1 MKKLFFMLISLMC
14 MTTVFSDSVIGF
26 NEDDIPLKKV
36 TLYSSGVAHYEHE
49 GRVSGSGKIEMLFLP
64 SQISDVLKSIFVKD
78 PAAKN
83 LSINYQ
89 SEDTLKKTMQ
99 SLKIDLSANNSIFKI
114 LNSQKGAEIEVYTP
128 SKIIGKI
135 LSVDKIE
142 ESKADI
148 ILSIAAAD
156 GVKIISLKDVQS
168 FKFTDPQRND
178 DLQKALSLILEAS
191 AKERKLISID
201 IESTGERN
209 IGVSYVMEA
218 PIWKPTYRLDMGN
231 TSAAFQAWAVIDNS
245 TDLDWKDVKLT
256 LTSGRPVGF
265 KQNLYEPYYT
275 HRETIPILA
284 GQAASPETFDSAY
297 DNSAD
302 YKVEERKAPMKMQK
316 QPYYESI
323 ELSMTEAEEDAYFEN
338 QTVAT
343 STAGEMFA
351 FTPVKPVNLPRQKST
366 MIPLSLASLPAQ
378 KYSVFSNI
386 PYGAD
391 VHPKLCISIENNS
404 GLKFP
409 AGAIT
414 VFENGEYSGDAVL
427 EFLPEN
433 EKRIIAF
440 GDDID
445 VRGAKTEDFEE
456 HIHSLKIVKGVLT
469 KKYKSSKNSVY
480 TVKNSASKERSIIVE
495 HFISSG
501 FNLADEKKLL
511 EKTSNKYRFNIKV
524 KAGSQEKLEV
534 VEERFFEEILQIN
547 MMDNNSMIAIY
558 SNSKLPEKIK
568 KAFKDV
574 LNEKVKVDKAQSVL
588 FNLQNEQKNLNAEQD
603 RIRKN
608 IQAVGSETQ
617 QGKMF
622 LDKLLEIE
630 NTLENLKKKISQSE
644 KEHSNLRSAFL
655 DYVEKINIE

>member
-1 MKKLFFMLISLMC
+1 MLISLMC
-14 MTTVFSDSVIGF
+14 MATVFSDSVNEF
-26 NEDDIPLKKV
+26 NEGDLPLKRV

-49 GRVSGSGKIEMLFLP
+49 GKVKGNGKIEMLFLP

-99 SLKIDLSANNSIFKI
+99 SLKIDLSENDSIFKI
-114 LNSQKGAEIEVYTP
+114 LNSQKGAEIEIYTP
-128 SKIIGKI
+128 NKITGKI

-142 ESKADI
+142 DSKSDM

-168 FKFTDPQRND
+168 FKFTEPQRNE
-178 DLQKALSLILEAS
+178 DLQKALGLILEAS

-201 IESTGERN
+201 IEAAGERN
-209 IGVSYVMEA
+209 IGLSYVMEA
-218 PIWKPTYRLDMGN
+218 PIWKPSYRLDMGN
-231 TSAAFQAWAVIDNS
+231 TSAAFQAWAIIDNS

-256 LTSGRPVGF
+256 LTSGRPIGF
-265 KQNLYEPYYT
+265 RQNLYEPYYT
-275 HRETIPILA
+275 DRETIPILA
-284 GQAASPETFDSAY
+284 GQTADIETFDSAY
-297 DNSAD
+297 DDDMA
-302 YKVEERKAPMKMQK
+302 YEETMPIPLMEKRAYAKAAAPSMDEAK
-316 QPYYESI
+316 ES
-323 ELSMTEAEEDAYFEN
+323 SYFEN
-338 QTVAT
+338 QTIAK
-343 STAGEMFA
+343 SNAGEMFA
-351 FTPVKPVNLPRQKST
+351 FSPVKPVNLPRQKST

-378 KYSVFSNI
+378 KYSVFSSI
-386 PYGAD
+386 PYGSD

-409 AGAIT
+409 AGPIT
-414 VFENGEYSGDAVL
+414 VFENGEYSGDAIL

-433 EKRIIAF
+433 EKRLIAF

-445 VRGAKTEDFEE
+445 VRGTKTEDFDE

-469 KKYKSSKNSVY
+469 KRYKSSKNSVY
-480 TVKNSASKERSIIVE
+480 TIKNSASKERSIIVE
-495 HFISSG
+495 HFISAG

-524 KAGSQEKLEV
+524 KANSQEKLSV
-534 VEERFFEEILQIN
+534 IEERFFEEIIQVN
-547 MMDNNSMIAIY
+547 TMDNNSMIAIC
-558 SNSKLPEKIK
+558 SNSKIPEKIK

-574 LNEKVKVDKAQSVL
+574 LDEKVKVDKAQIALNS
-588 FNLQNEQKNLNAEQD
+588 LQNEQKSLNAEQD

-608 IQAVGSETQ
+608 LQAVGSETQ
-617 QGKMF
+617 QGKLF

-630 NTLENLKKKISQSE
+630 NSLENLKKKIGQSE
-644 KEHSNLRSAFL
+644 KEYYNLRSSFL

>member
-14 MTTVFSDSVIGF
+14 MATVFSDSVNEF
-26 NEDDIPLKKV
+26 NEDDIPLKRV

-49 GRVSGSGKIEMLFLP
+49 GRVRGNGKIEMLFLP

-99 SLKIDLSANNSIFKI
+99 SLKIDLSENDSIFKI
-114 LNSQKGAEIEVYTP
+114 FNSQKGAEIEVYTP
-128 SKIIGKI
+128 SKIAGKI

-142 ESKADI
+142 DSKPDM

-168 FKFTDPQRND
+168 FKFTDPQRNE
-178 DLQKALSLILEAS
+178 DLQKALGLILEAS

-201 IESTGERN
+201 IEAAGERN
-209 IGVSYVMEA
+209 IGLSYVMEA
-218 PIWKPTYRLDMGN
+218 PIWKPSYRLDMGN
-231 TSAAFQAWAVIDNS
+231 TSAAFQAWAIIDNS

-265 KQNLYEPYYT
+265 RQNLYEPYYT
-275 HRETIPILA
+275 ERETIPILA
-284 GQAASPETFDSAY
+284 GQTAGIETFDSAY
-297 DNSAD
+297 DEDMA
-302 YKVEERKAPMKMQK
+302 YEETMAIPLMEKRAYTKMAAPSMAEAK
-316 QPYYESI
+316 ES
-323 ELSMTEAEEDAYFEN
+323 SYFEN
-338 QTVAT
+338 QTIAK
-343 STAGEMFA
+343 SSAGEMFA
-351 FTPVKPVNLPRQKST
+351 FSPVKPVNLPRQKST

-378 KYSVFSNI
+378 KYSVFSSI
-386 PYGAD
+386 PYGSD

-409 AGAIT
+409 AGPIT
-414 VFENGEYSGDAVL
+414 VFENGEYSGDAIL

-433 EKRIIAF
+433 EKRLIAF

-445 VRGAKTEDFEE
+445 VRGTKTEDFDE

-469 KKYKSSKNSVY
+469 KRYKSSKNSVY
-480 TVKNSASKERSIIVE
+480 TVKNSASKERSVIVE

-524 KAGSQEKLEV
+524 KANSQEKLSV
-534 VEERFFEEILQIN
+534 IEERFFEEIIQVN
-547 MMDNNSMIAIY
+547 MMDNNSMIAIS
-558 SNSKLPEKIK
+558 SNAKMPEKIK

-574 LNEKVKVDKAQSVL
+574 LNEKVKVDKAQIALNS
-588 FNLQNEQKNLNAEQD
+588 LQNEQKNLNAEQD

-608 IQAVGSETQ
+608 LQAVGSETQ
-617 QGKMF
+617 QGRMF

-630 NTLENLKKKISQSE
+630 NSLENLKKKIGQSE
-644 KEHSNLRSAFL
+644 KEYSNMRSSFL

>member
-14 MTTVFSDSVIGF
+14 MATVFSDSVNEF
-26 NEDDIPLKKV
+26 NEGDLPLKRV

-49 GRVSGSGKIEMLFLP
+49 GRVKGNGKIEMLFLP

-99 SLKIDLSANNSIFKI
+99 SLKIDLSENDSIFKI
-114 LNSQKGAEIEVYTP
+114 LNSQKGAEIEIYTP
-128 SKIIGKI
+128 SKITGKI

-142 ESKADI
+142 DSKPDM

-168 FKFTDPQRND
+168 FKFTEPQRNE

-201 IESTGERN
+201 IEAAGERN
-209 IGVSYVMEA
+209 IGLSYVMEA
-218 PIWKPTYRLDMGN
+218 PIWKPSYRLDMGN
-231 TSAAFQAWAVIDNS
+231 TSAAFQAWAIIDNS

-265 KQNLYEPYYT
+265 RQNLYEPYYT
-275 HRETIPILA
+275 ERETIPILA
-284 GQAASPETFDSAY
+284 GQTADIETFDSAY
-297 DNSAD
+297 DEDMA
-302 YKVEERKAPMKMQK
+302 YEETMPIPLMEKRAYTKAAAPSMAEAK
-316 QPYYESI
+316 ES
-323 ELSMTEAEEDAYFEN
+323 SYFEN
-338 QTVAT
+338 QTIAK
-343 STAGEMFA
+343 SGAGEMFA
-351 FTPVKPVNLPRQKST
+351 FSPVKPVNLPRQKST

-386 PYGAD
+386 PYGSD

-409 AGAIT
+409 AGPIT
-414 VFENGEYSGDAVL
+414 VFENGEYSGDAIL

-433 EKRIIAF
+433 EKRLIAF

-445 VRGAKTEDFEE
+445 VRGTKTEDFDE

-469 KKYKSSKNSVY
+469 KRYKSSKNSVY
-480 TVKNSASKERSIIVE
+480 TIKNSASKERSIIVE
-495 HFISSG
+495 HFISSV

-524 KAGSQEKLEV
+524 KANSQEKLSV
-534 VEERFFEEILQIN
+534 TEERFFEEIIQVN
-547 MMDNNSMIAIY
+547 TMDNNSMIAIS
-558 SNSKLPEKIK
+558 SNAKIPEKIK

-574 LNEKVKVDKAQSVL
+574 LNEKVKVDKAQIALNS
-588 FNLQNEQKNLNAEQD
+588 LQNEQKSLNAEQD

-608 IQAVGSETQ
+608 LQAVGSETQ
-617 QGKMF
+617 QGKLF

-630 NTLENLKKKISQSE
+630 NSLENLKKKIGQSE
-644 KEHSNLRSAFL
+644 KEYSNLRSSFL

>member
-14 MTTVFSDSVIGF
+14 MATVFSDSVNEF
-26 NEDDIPLKKV
+26 DEDDLPLKRV

-49 GRVSGSGKIEMLFLP
+49 GKVKGNGKIEMLFLP

-99 SLKIDLSANNSIFKI
+99 SLKIDLSENDSIFKI
-114 LNSQKGAEIEVYTP
+114 LNSQKGAEIEIYTP
-128 SKIIGKI
+128 SKITGKI

-142 ESKADI
+142 DSKPDM

-178 DLQKALSLILEAS
+178 DLQKALGLILEAS

-201 IESTGERN
+201 IEAAGERN
-209 IGVSYVMEA
+209 IGLSYVMEA
-218 PIWKPTYRLDMGN
+218 PIWKPSYRLDMGN
-231 TSAAFQAWAVIDNS
+231 TSAAFQAWAIIDNS

-256 LTSGRPVGF
+256 LTSGRPIGF
-265 KQNLYEPYYT
+265 RQNLYEPYYT
-275 HRETIPILA
+275 ERETIPILA
-284 GQAASPETFDSAY
+284 GQTADIETFDSAY
-297 DNSAD
+297 DEDMA
-302 YKVEERKAPMKMQK
+302 YEETMAIPLMEKRAYTKMTAPSMDEAK
-316 QPYYESI
+316 ES
-323 ELSMTEAEEDAYFEN
+323 SYFEN
-338 QTVAT
+338 QTIAK
-343 STAGEMFA
+343 SNAGEMFA
-351 FTPVKPVNLPRQKST
+351 FSPVKPVNLPRQKST

-378 KYSVFSNI
+378 KYSVFSSI
-386 PYGAD
+386 PYGSD

-409 AGAIT
+409 AGPIT
-414 VFENGEYSGDAVL
+414 VFENGEYSGDAIL

-433 EKRIIAF
+433 EKRLIAF

-445 VRGAKTEDFEE
+445 VRGTKTEDFDE

-469 KKYKSSKNSVY
+469 KRYKSSKNSVY
-480 TVKNSASKERSIIVE
+480 TIKNSASKERSVIVE

-524 KAGSQEKLEV
+524 KATSQEKLSV
-534 VEERFFEEILQIN
+534 IEERFFEEIIQVN
-547 MMDNNSMIAIY
+547 TMDNNSMIAIC
-558 SNSKLPEKIK
+558 SNSKIPEKIK

-574 LNEKVKVDKAQSVL
+574 LDEKVKVDKAQIALNS
-588 FNLQNEQKNLNAEQD
+588 LQNEQKSLNAEQD

-608 IQAVGSETQ
+608 LQAVGSETQ
-617 QGKMF
+617 QGKLF

-630 NTLENLKKKISQSE
+630 NSLENLKKKIGQSE
-644 KEHSNLRSAFL
+644 KEYSNLRSSFL

>member
-14 MTTVFSDSVIGF
+14 MATVFSDSVNEF
-26 NEDDIPLKKV
+26 NEGDLPLKRV

-49 GRVSGSGKIEMLFLP
+49 GKVKGNGKIEMLFLP

-99 SLKIDLSANNSIFKI
+99 SLKIDLSENDSIFKI
-114 LNSQKGAEIEVYTP
+114 LNSQKGSEIEIYTP
-128 SKIIGKI
+128 SKITGKI

-142 ESKADI
+142 DSKPDM

-168 FKFTDPQRND
+168 FKFTEPQRNE
-178 DLQKALSLILEAS
+178 DLQKALGLILEAS

-201 IESTGERN
+201 IEAAGERN
-209 IGVSYVMEA
+209 IGLSYVMEA
-218 PIWKPTYRLDMGN
+218 PIWKPSYRLDMGN
-231 TSAAFQAWAVIDNS
+231 TSAAFQAWAIIDNS

-265 KQNLYEPYYT
+265 RQNLYEPYYT
-275 HRETIPILA
+275 DRETIPILA
-284 GQAASPETFDSAY
+284 GQTADIETFDSAY
-297 DNSAD
+297 DDDMA
-302 YKVEERKAPMKMQK
+302 YEETMPIPLMEKRAYAKAAAPSMDEAK
-316 QPYYESI
+316 ES
-323 ELSMTEAEEDAYFEN
+323 SYFEN
-338 QTVAT
+338 QTIAK
-343 STAGEMFA
+343 SSAGEMFA
-351 FTPVKPVNLPRQKST
+351 FSPVKPVNLPRQKST

-378 KYSVFSNI
+378 KYSVFSSI
-386 PYGAD
+386 PYGSD

-409 AGAIT
+409 AGPIT
-414 VFENGEYSGDAVL
+414 VFENGEYSGDAIL

-433 EKRIIAF
+433 EKRLIAF

-445 VRGAKTEDFEE
+445 VRGTKTEDFDE

-469 KKYKSSKNSVY
+469 KRYKSSKNSVY
-480 TVKNSASKERSIIVE
+480 TIKNSASKERSIIVE
-495 HFISSG
+495 HFISAG

-524 KAGSQEKLEV
+524 KANSQEKLSV
-534 VEERFFEEILQIN
+534 IEERFFEEIIQVN
-547 MMDNNSMIAIY
+547 TMDNNSMMAIC
-558 SNSKLPEKIK
+558 SNSKIPEKIK

-574 LNEKVKVDKAQSVL
+574 LDEKVKVDKAQIALNS
-588 FNLQNEQKNLNAEQD
+588 LQNEQKSLNAEQD

-608 IQAVGSETQ
+608 LQAVGSETQ
-617 QGKMF
+617 QGKLF

-630 NTLENLKKKISQSE
+630 NSLENLKKKIGQSE
-644 KEHSNLRSAFL
+644 KEYSNLRSSFL

>member
-14 MTTVFSDSVIGF
+14 MATVFSDSVNEF
-26 NEDDIPLKKV
+26 NEDDIPLKRV

-49 GRVSGSGKIEMLFLP
+49 GRVRGNGKIEMLFLP

-99 SLKIDLSANNSIFKI
+99 SLKIDLSENDSIFKI
-114 LNSQKGAEIEVYTP
+114 LNSQKGAEIEIYTP
-128 SKIIGKI
+128 NKITGKI

-142 ESKADI
+142 DSKSDM

-168 FKFTDPQRND
+168 FKFTEPQRNE
-178 DLQKALSLILEAS
+178 DLQKALGLILEAS

-201 IESTGERN
+201 IEAAGERN
-209 IGVSYVMEA
+209 IGLSYVMEA
-218 PIWKPTYRLDMGN
+218 PIWKPSYRLDMGN
-231 TSAAFQAWAVIDNS
+231 TSAAFQAWAIIDNS

-265 KQNLYEPYYT
+265 RQNLYEPYYT
-275 HRETIPILA
+275 ERETIPILA
-284 GQAASPETFDSAY
+284 GQTAGIETFDSAY
-297 DNSAD
+297 DEDMA
-302 YKVEERKAPMKMQK
+302 YEETMPIPLMEKRAYAKAAAPSMDEAK
-316 QPYYESI
+316 ES
-323 ELSMTEAEEDAYFEN
+323 SYFEN
-338 QTVAT
+338 QAIAK
-343 STAGEMFA
+343 SSAGEMFA
-351 FTPVKPVNLPRQKST
+351 FSPVKPVNLPRQKST

-378 KYSVFSNI
+378 KYSVFSSI
-386 PYGAD
+386 PYGSD

-409 AGAIT
+409 AGPIT
-414 VFENGEYSGDAVL
+414 VFENGEYSGDAIL

-433 EKRIIAF
+433 EKRLIAF

-445 VRGAKTEDFEE
+445 VRGTKTEGFDEN
-456 HIHSLKIVKGVLT
+456 IHSLKIVKGVLT
-469 KKYKSSKNSVY
+469 KRYKSSKNSVY
-480 TVKNSASKERSIIVE
+480 TIKNSASKERSIIVE

-501 FNLADEKKLL
+501 FNLTDEKKLL

-524 KAGSQEKLEV
+524 KANSQEKLEV
-534 VEERFFEEILQIN
+534 VEERFFEEIIQVN
-547 MMDNNSMIAIY
+547 TMDNNSMIAIS
-558 SNSKLPEKIK
+558 SNAKMPEKIK

-574 LNEKVKVDKAQSVL
+574 LDEKVKVDKAQIALNS
-588 FNLQNEQKNLNAEQD
+588 LQNEQKSLNAEQD

-608 IQAVGSETQ
+608 LQAVGSETQ
-617 QGKMF
+617 QGKLF

-630 NTLENLKKKISQSE
+630 NSLENLKKKIGQSE
-644 KEHSNLRSAFL
+644 KEYYNLRSSFL

>member
-201 IESTGERN
+201 IESAGERN

-231 TSAAFQAWAVIDNS
+231 TSAAFQAWAIIDNS

-297 DNSAD
+297 DEKSI
-302 YKVEERKAPMKMQK
+302 VLEERMAPMEMKK
-316 QPYYESI
+316 LAYSEDLD
-323 ELSMTEAEEDAYFEN
+323 LSMADAEEAAYFEN
-338 QTVAT
+338 QTVVKKG
-343 STAGEMFA
+343 AGEMFA
-351 FTPVKPVNLPRQKST
+351 FSPVKPVNLPRQKST
-366 MIPLSLASLPAQ
+366 MIPLSLVSLPAQ

-409 AGAIT
+409 AGPIT
-414 VFENGEYSGDAVL
+414 VFENGEYAGDAVL
-427 EFLPEN
+427 AFLPEK

-568 KAFKDV
+568 RAFKDV
-574 LNEKVKVDKAQSVL
+574 LHEKVKVDKAQIAL

-630 NTLENLKKKISQSE
+630 NSLESLKKKISQSE
-644 KEHSNLRSAFL
+644 QEHSSLRSAFL

>member
-14 MTTVFSDSVIGF
+14 MATVFSDSVNEF
-26 NEDDIPLKKV
+26 DEDDLPLKRV

-49 GRVSGSGKIEMLFLP
+49 GRVKGNGKIEMLFLP

-99 SLKIDLSANNSIFKI
+99 SLKIDLSENDSIFKI
-114 LNSQKGAEIEVYTP
+114 LNSQKGSEIEIYTP
-128 SKIIGKI
+128 SKITGKI

-142 ESKADI
+142 DSKPDM

-168 FKFTDPQRND
+168 FKFTEPQRNE
-178 DLQKALSLILEAS
+178 DLQKALGLILEAS

-201 IESTGERN
+201 IEAAGERN
-209 IGVSYVMEA
+209 IGLSYVMEA
-218 PIWKPTYRLDMGN
+218 PIWKPSYRLDMGN
-231 TSAAFQAWAVIDNS
+231 TSAAFQAWAIIDNS

-265 KQNLYEPYYT
+265 RQNLYEPYYT
-275 HRETIPILA
+275 ERETIPILA
-284 GQAASPETFDSAY
+284 GQTTDIETFDSAY
-297 DNSAD
+297 DDDMAD
-302 YKVEERKAPMKMQK
+302 EETMPIPLMEKRAYTKMTAPSMDEAK
-316 QPYYESI
+316 ES
-323 ELSMTEAEEDAYFEN
+323 SYFEN
-338 QTVAT
+338 QAIAK
-343 STAGEMFA
+343 SSAGEMFA
-351 FTPVKPVNLPRQKST
+351 FSPVKPVNLPRQKST

-378 KYSVFSNI
+378 KYSVFSSI
-386 PYGAD
+386 PYGSD

-409 AGAIT
+409 AGPIT
-414 VFENGEYSGDAVL
+414 VFENGEYSGDAIL

-433 EKRIIAF
+433 EKRLIAF

-445 VRGAKTEDFEE
+445 VRGTKIEDFDEN
-456 HIHSLKIVKGVLT
+456 IHSLKIVKGVLT
-469 KKYKSSKNSVY
+469 KRYKSSKNSVY
-480 TVKNSASKERSIIVE
+480 TIKNSASKERSIIVE
-495 HFISSG
+495 HFISAG

-524 KAGSQEKLEV
+524 KANSQEKLEV
-534 VEERFFEEILQIN
+534 VEERFFEEILQVN
-547 MMDNNSMIAIY
+547 TMDNNSMIAIS
-558 SNSKLPEKIK
+558 SNAKIPEKIK

-574 LNEKVKVDKAQSVL
+574 LNEKVKVDKAQIAL
-588 FNLQNEQKNLNAEQD
+588 TNLRSEQKNLNAEQD

-608 IQAVGSETQ
+608 LQAVGSETQ
-617 QGKMF
+617 QGKLF

-630 NTLENLKKKISQSE
+630 NSLDNLKKKIGQSE
-644 KEHSNLRSAFL
+644 KEYSNLRSSFL

>member
-1 MKKLFFMLISLMC
+1 MKKLFSMLISLMC
-14 MTTVFSDSVIGF
+14 MTTVFSDSVNEF
-26 NEDDIPLKKV
+26 SEDDLPLKRV

-49 GRVSGSGKIEMLFLP
+49 GRVKGNGKIEMLFLP

-99 SLKIDLSANNSIFKI
+99 SLKIDLSENNSIFKI

-128 SKIIGKI
+128 SKITGKI

-142 ESKADI
+142 DSKPDM
-148 ILSIAAAD
+148 ILSIAAVD

-168 FKFTDPQRND
+168 FKFTDPQRNE

-209 IGVSYVMEA
+209 IGLSYVMEA
-218 PIWKPTYRLDMGN
+218 PIWKPSYRLDMGN
-231 TSAAFQAWAVIDNS
+231 TSAAFQAWAIIDNS

-256 LTSGRPVGF
+256 LTSGRPIGF
-265 KQNLYEPYYT
+265 RQNLYEPYYT
-275 HRETIPILA
+275 ERETIPILA
-284 GQAASPETFDSAY
+284 GQTADIETFDSAY
-297 DNSAD
+297 DDDMA
-302 YKVEERKAPMKMQK
+302 YEETMPIPLMEKRAYAKAAAPSMDEAK
-316 QPYYESI
+316 ES
-323 ELSMTEAEEDAYFEN
+323 SYFEN
-338 QTVAT
+338 QAIAK
-343 STAGEMFA
+343 SSAGEMFA
-351 FTPVKPVNLPRQKST
+351 FSPVKPVNLPRQKST

-378 KYSVFSNI
+378 KYSVFSSI
-386 PYGAD
+386 PYGSD

-409 AGAIT
+409 AGPIT
-414 VFENGEYSGDAVL
+414 VFENGEYSGDAIL
-427 EFLPEN
+427 EFLPEK
-433 EKRIIAF
+433 EKRLIAF
-440 GDDID
+440 GDDMD
-445 VRGAKTEDFEE
+445 VRGTKTEDFDEN
-456 HIHSLKIVKGVLT
+456 IHSLKIVKGVLT
-469 KKYKSSKNSVY
+469 KRYKSSKNSVY

-501 FNLADEKKLL
+501 FSLTDEKKLL

-524 KAGSQEKLEV
+524 KANSQEKLDV
-534 VEERFFEEILQIN
+534 VEERFFEEIIQVN
-547 MMDNNSMIAIY
+547 TMDNNSMIAIS

-568 KAFKDV
+568 KAFKDI
-574 LNEKVKVDKAQSVL
+574 LNEKVKVDKAQIALNS
-588 FNLQNEQKNLNAEQD
+588 LQNEQKNLNAEQD

-608 IQAVGSETQ
+608 LQAVGSETQ
-617 QGKMF
+617 QGRMF

-630 NTLENLKKKISQSE
+630 NSLENLKKKIGQSE
-644 KEHSNLRSAFL
+644 KEYSNLRSAFL

>member
-14 MTTVFSDSVIGF
+14 MATVFSDSVNEF
-26 NEDDIPLKKV
+26 NEGDLPLKRV

-49 GRVSGSGKIEMLFLP
+49 GRVKGNGKIEMLFLP

-99 SLKIDLSANNSIFKI
+99 SLKIDLSENDSIFKI
-114 LNSQKGAEIEVYTP
+114 FNSQKGAEIEVYTP
-128 SKIIGKI
+128 SKITGKI

-142 ESKADI
+142 DSKPDM

-168 FKFTDPQRND
+168 FKFTDPQRNE
-178 DLQKALSLILEAS
+178 DLQKALGLILEAS

-201 IESTGERN
+201 IESAGERN
-209 IGVSYVMEA
+209 VGLSYVMEA
-218 PIWKPTYRLDMGN
+218 PIWKPSYRLDMGN
-231 TSAAFQAWAVIDNS
+231 TSAAFQAWAIIDNS

-265 KQNLYEPYYT
+265 RQDLYEPYYT
-275 HRETIPILA
+275 ERETIPILA
-284 GQAASPETFDSAY
+284 GQTADIETFDSAY
-297 DNSAD
+297 DEDMA
-302 YKVEERKAPMKMQK
+302 YEETMPIPLMEKRAYAKAAAPSMDEAK
-316 QPYYESI
+316 ES
-323 ELSMTEAEEDAYFEN
+323 SYFEN
-338 QTVAT
+338 QAIAK
-343 STAGEMFA
+343 SSAGEMFA
-351 FTPVKPVNLPRQKST
+351 FSPVKPVNLPRQKST

-378 KYSVFSNI
+378 KYSVFSSI
-386 PYGAD
+386 PYGSD

-409 AGAIT
+409 AGPIT
-414 VFENGEYSGDAVL
+414 VFENGEYSGDAIL

-433 EKRIIAF
+433 EKRLIAF

-445 VRGAKTEDFEE
+445 VRGTKTEDFDE

-469 KKYKSSKNSVY
+469 KRYKSSKNSVY
-480 TVKNSASKERSIIVE
+480 TIKNSASKERSIIVE

-501 FNLADEKKLL
+501 FNLTDEKKLL

-524 KAGSQEKLEV
+524 KANSQEKLSV
-534 VEERFFEEILQIN
+534 IEERFFEEIIQVN
-547 MMDNNSMIAIY
+547 MMDNNSMIAIS
-558 SNSKLPEKIK
+558 SNAKMPEKIK

-574 LNEKVKVDKAQSVL
+574 LDEKVKVDKAQIALNS
-588 FNLQNEQKNLNAEQD
+588 LQNEQKSLNAEQD

-608 IQAVGSETQ
+608 LQAVGSETQ
-617 QGKMF
+617 QGKLF

-630 NTLENLKKKISQSE
+630 NSLENLKKKIGQSE
-644 KEHSNLRSAFL
+644 KEYSNMRSSFL

>member
-14 MTTVFSDSVIGF
+14 MATVFSDSVNEF
-26 NEDDIPLKKV
+26 DEDDIPLKRV

-49 GRVSGSGKIEMLFLP
+49 GRVKGNGKIEMLFLP

-99 SLKIDLSANNSIFKI
+99 SLKIDLSENDSIFKI
-114 LNSQKGAEIEVYTP
+114 LNSQKGAEIEIYTP
-128 SKIIGKI
+128 SKITGKI

-142 ESKADI
+142 DSKPDM

-168 FKFTDPQRND
+168 FKFTDPQRNE

-201 IESTGERN
+201 IEAAGERN
-209 IGVSYVMEA
+209 IGLSYVMEA
-218 PIWKPTYRLDMGN
+218 PIWKPSYRLDMGN
-231 TSAAFQAWAVIDNS
+231 TSAAFQAWAIIDNS

-265 KQNLYEPYYT
+265 RQNLYEPYYT
-275 HRETIPILA
+275 ERETIPILA
-284 GQAASPETFDSAY
+284 GQTADIETFDSAY
-297 DNSAD
+297 DEDMA
-302 YKVEERKAPMKMQK
+302 YEETMPIPLMEKRAYAKAAAPSMDEAK
-316 QPYYESI
+316 ES
-323 ELSMTEAEEDAYFEN
+323 SYFEN
-338 QTVAT
+338 QAIAK
-343 STAGEMFA
+343 SSAGEMFA
-351 FTPVKPVNLPRQKST
+351 FSPVKPVNLPRQKST

-378 KYSVFSNI
+378 KYSVFSSI
-386 PYGAD
+386 PYGSD

-409 AGAIT
+409 AGPIT
-414 VFENGEYSGDAVL
+414 VFENGEYSGDAIL

-433 EKRIIAF
+433 EKRLIAF

-445 VRGAKTEDFEE
+445 VRGTKTEDFDE

-469 KKYKSSKNSVY
+469 KRYKSSKNSVY
-480 TVKNSASKERSIIVE
+480 TIKNSASKERSIIVE
-495 HFISSG
+495 HFISAG

-511 EKTSNKYRFNIKV
+511 EKTLNKYRFNIKV
-524 KAGSQEKLEV
+524 KANSQEKLSV
-534 VEERFFEEILQIN
+534 IEERFFEEIVQVN

-568 KAFKDV
+568 KAFKDI
-574 LNEKVKVDKAQSVL
+574 LNEKVKVDKAQIALNS
-588 FNLQNEQKNLNAEQD
+588 LQNEQKNLNAEQD

-608 IQAVGSETQ
+608 LQAVGSETQ
-617 QGKMF
+617 QGRMF

-630 NTLENLKKKISQSE
+630 NSLENLKKKIGQSE
-644 KEHSNLRSAFL
+644 KEYYNLRSSFL

>member
-14 MTTVFSDSVIGF
+14 MTTVFSDSVNEF
-26 NEDDIPLKKV
+26 NEDDLPLKRV

-49 GRVSGSGKIEMLFLP
+49 GKVKGNGKIEMLFLP

-99 SLKIDLSANNSIFKI
+99 SLKIDLSENDSIFKI
-114 LNSQKGAEIEVYTP
+114 FNSQKGAEIEVYTP
-128 SKIIGKI
+128 SKITGKI

-142 ESKADI
+142 DSKPDM

-168 FKFTDPQRND
+168 FKFTEPQRNE
-178 DLQKALSLILEAS
+178 DLQKALGLILEAS

-201 IESTGERN
+201 IEAAGERN
-209 IGVSYVMEA
+209 IGLSYVMEA
-218 PIWKPTYRLDMGN
+218 PIWKPSYRLDMGN
-231 TSAAFQAWAVIDNS
+231 TSAAFQALAIIDNS

-265 KQNLYEPYYT
+265 RQNLYEPYYT
-275 HRETIPILA
+275 DRETIPILA
-284 GQAASPETFDSAY
+284 GQTADIETFDSAY
-297 DNSAD
+297 DDDMA
-302 YKVEERKAPMKMQK
+302 YEETMPIPLMEKRAYAKAAAPSMDEAK
-316 QPYYESI
+316 ES
-323 ELSMTEAEEDAYFEN
+323 SYFEN
-338 QTVAT
+338 QTIAK
-343 STAGEMFA
+343 SNAGEMFA
-351 FTPVKPVNLPRQKST
+351 FSPVKPVNLPRQKST

-378 KYSVFSNI
+378 KYSVFSSI
-386 PYGAD
+386 PYGSD

-409 AGAIT
+409 AGPIT
-414 VFENGEYSGDAVL
+414 VFENGEYSGDAIL

-433 EKRIIAF
+433 EKRLIAF

-445 VRGAKTEDFEE
+445 VRGTKTEDFDE

-469 KKYKSSKNSVY
+469 KRYKSSKNSVY
-480 TVKNSASKERSIIVE
+480 TIKNSASKERSIIVE
-495 HFISSG
+495 HFISAG

-524 KAGSQEKLEV
+524 KANSQEKLSV
-534 VEERFFEEILQIN
+534 IEERFFEEIIQVN
-547 MMDNNSMIAIY
+547 TMDNNSMIAIC
-558 SNSKLPEKIK
+558 SNSKIPEKIK

-574 LNEKVKVDKAQSVL
+574 LDEKVKVDKAQIALNS
-588 FNLQNEQKNLNAEQD
+588 LQNEQKSLNAEQD

-608 IQAVGSETQ
+608 LQAVGSETQ
-617 QGKMF
+617 QGKLF

-630 NTLENLKKKISQSE
+630 NSLENLKKKIGQSE
-644 KEHSNLRSAFL
+644 KEYSNLRSSFL

>member
-14 MTTVFSDSVIGF
+14 MTTVFSDSVNEF
-26 NEDDIPLKKV
+26 NEGDLPLKRV

-49 GRVSGSGKIEMLFLP
+49 GRVRGNGKIEMLFLP

-99 SLKIDLSANNSIFKI
+99 SLKIDLSENDSIFKI

-128 SKIIGKI
+128 SKITGKI

-142 ESKADI
+142 DSKPDM
-148 ILSIAAAD
+148 ILSIAAVD

-168 FKFTDPQRND
+168 FKFTDPQRNE

-209 IGVSYVMEA
+209 IGLSYVMEA
-218 PIWKPTYRLDMGN
+218 PIWKPSYRLDMGN
-231 TSAAFQAWAVIDNS
+231 TSAAFQAWAIIDNS

-265 KQNLYEPYYT
+265 RQNLYEPYYT
-275 HRETIPILA
+275 ERETIPILA
-284 GQAASPETFDSAY
+284 GQTADIETFDSAY
-297 DNSAD
+297 DDDMA
-302 YKVEERKAPMKMQK
+302 YEETMPIPLMEKRAYAKAAAPSMDEAK
-316 QPYYESI
+316 ES
-323 ELSMTEAEEDAYFEN
+323 SYFEN
-338 QTVAT
+338 QTIAK
-343 STAGEMFA
+343 SGAGEMFA
-351 FTPVKPVNLPRQKST
+351 FSPVKPVNLPRQKST

-378 KYSVFSNI
+378 KYSVFSSI
-386 PYGAD
+386 PYSSD

-409 AGAIT
+409 AGPIT
-414 VFENGEYSGDAVL
+414 VFENGEYSGDAIL

-433 EKRIIAF
+433 EKRLIAF

-445 VRGAKTEDFEE
+445 VRGTKTEDFDE

-469 KKYKSSKNSVY
+469 KRYKSSKNSVY
-480 TVKNSASKERSIIVE
+480 TIKNSASKERSIIVE
-495 HFISSG
+495 HFISAG

-524 KAGSQEKLEV
+524 KANSQEKLEV
-534 VEERFFEEILQIN
+534 VEERFFEEIVQVN

-574 LNEKVKVDKAQSVL
+574 LNEKVKVDKAQIALNS
-588 FNLQNEQKNLNAEQD
+588 LQNEQKSLNAEQD

-608 IQAVGSETQ
+608 LQAVGSETQ
-617 QGKMF
+617 QGKLF

-630 NTLENLKKKISQSE
+630 DSLENLKKKISQSE
-644 KEHSNLRSAFL
+644 KECSNIRAAFL
-655 DYVEKINIE
+655 DYVGKINIE

>member
-14 MTTVFSDSVIGF
+14 MATVFSDSVNEF
-26 NEDDIPLKKV
+26 DEDDLPLKRV

-49 GRVSGSGKIEMLFLP
+49 GRVKGNGKIEMLFLP

-99 SLKIDLSANNSIFKI
+99 SLKIDLSENDSIFKI
-114 LNSQKGAEIEVYTP
+114 LNSQKGAEIEIYTP
-128 SKIIGKI
+128 SKITGKI

-142 ESKADI
+142 DSKPDM

-168 FKFTDPQRND
+168 FKFTEPQRNE
-178 DLQKALSLILEAS
+178 DLQKALGLILEAS

-201 IESTGERN
+201 IEAAGERN
-209 IGVSYVMEA
+209 IGLSYVMEA
-218 PIWKPTYRLDMGN
+218 PIWKPSYRLDMGN
-231 TSAAFQAWAVIDNS
+231 TSAAFQAWAIIDNS

-265 KQNLYEPYYT
+265 RQNLYEPYYT
-275 HRETIPILA
+275 ERETIPILA
-284 GQAASPETFDSAY
+284 GQTTDIETFDSAY
-297 DNSAD
+297 DDDMA
-302 YKVEERKAPMKMQK
+302 YEETMPIPLMEKRAYTKMTAPSMDEAK
-316 QPYYESI
+316 ES
-323 ELSMTEAEEDAYFEN
+323 SYFEN
-338 QTVAT
+338 QAIAK
-343 STAGEMFA
+343 SSAGEMFA
-351 FTPVKPVNLPRQKST
+351 FSPVKPVNLPRQKST

-378 KYSVFSNI
+378 KYSVFSSI
-386 PYGAD
+386 PYGSD

-409 AGAIT
+409 AGPIT
-414 VFENGEYSGDAVL
+414 VFENGEYSGDAIL

-433 EKRIIAF
+433 EKRLIAF

-445 VRGAKTEDFEE
+445 VRGTKIEDFDEN
-456 HIHSLKIVKGVLT
+456 IHSLKIVKGVLT
-469 KKYKSSKNSVY
+469 KRYKSSKNSVY
-480 TVKNSASKERSIIVE
+480 TIKNSASKERSIIVE
-495 HFISSG
+495 HFISSV

-524 KAGSQEKLEV
+524 KANSQEKLEV
-534 VEERFFEEILQIN
+534 VEERFFEEILQVN
-547 MMDNNSMIAIY
+547 TMDNNSMIAIS
-558 SNSKLPEKIK
+558 SNAKIPEKIK

-574 LNEKVKVDKAQSVL
+574 LNEKVKVDKAQIAL
-588 FNLQNEQKNLNAEQD
+588 TNLRSEQKNLNAEQD

-608 IQAVGSETQ
+608 LQAVGSETQ
-617 QGKMF
+617 QGKLF

-630 NTLENLKKKISQSE
+630 NSLENLKKKIGQSE
-644 KEHSNLRSAFL
+644 KEYSNLRSSFL

>member
-1 MKKLFFMLISLMC
+1 MKKLFSMLISLMC
-14 MTTVFSDSVIGF
+14 MTTVFSDSVNEF
-26 NEDDIPLKKV
+26 NEDDLPLKRV

-49 GRVSGSGKIEMLFLP
+49 GKVKGNGKIEMFLP

-99 SLKIDLSANNSIFKI
+99 SLKIDLSENDSIFKI
-114 LNSQKGAEIEVYTP
+114 LNSQKGAEIEIYTP
-128 SKIIGKI
+128 SKITGKI

-142 ESKADI
+142 DSKPDM

-168 FKFTDPQRND
+168 FKFTEPQRNE

-201 IESTGERN
+201 IEAAGERN
-209 IGVSYVMEA
+209 IGLSYVMEA
-218 PIWKPTYRLDMGN
+218 PIWKPSYRLDMGN
-231 TSAAFQAWAVIDNS
+231 TSAAFQAWAIIDNS

-265 KQNLYEPYYT
+265 RQNLYEPYYT
-275 HRETIPILA
+275 ERETIPILA
-284 GQAASPETFDSAY
+284 GQTADIETFDSAY
-297 DNSAD
+297 DD
-302 YKVEERKAPMKMQK
+302 DMVYEETMPIPLMEKRAYTKMAAPSMDEAK
-316 QPYYESI
+316 ES
-323 ELSMTEAEEDAYFEN
+323 SYFEN
-338 QTVAT
+338 QTIAK
-343 STAGEMFA
+343 SSAGEMFA
-351 FTPVKPVNLPRQKST
+351 FSPVKPVNLPRQKST

-378 KYSVFSNI
+378 KYSVFSSI
-386 PYGAD
+386 PYGSD

-409 AGAIT
+409 AGPIT
-414 VFENGEYSGDAVL
+414 VFENGEYSGDAIL

-433 EKRIIAF
+433 EKRLIAF

-445 VRGAKTEDFEE
+445 VRGTKTEGFDEN
-456 HIHSLKIVKGVLT
+456 IHSLKIVKGVLT
-469 KKYKSSKNSVY
+469 KRYKSSKNSVY
-480 TVKNSASKERSIIVE
+480 TIKNSASKERSIIVE

-501 FNLADEKKLL
+501 FNITDEKKLL

-524 KAGSQEKLEV
+524 KANSQEKLDV
-534 VEERFFEEILQIN
+534 VEERFFEEIVQVN
-547 MMDNNSMIAIY
+547 MMDNNSMIAIS

-568 KAFKDV
+568 KAFKDI
-574 LNEKVKVDKAQSVL
+574 LNEKVKVDKAQIALNS
-588 FNLQNEQKNLNAEQD
+588 LQNEQKNLNAEQD

-608 IQAVGSETQ
+608 LQAVGSETQ
-617 QGKMF
+617 QGRMF

-630 NTLENLKKKISQSE
+630 NSLENLKKKIGQSE
-644 KEHSNLRSAFL
+644 KEYSNLRSAFL
-655 DYVEKINIE
+655 EYVEKINIE

>member
-14 MTTVFSDSVIGF
+14 MTTVFSDSVNEF
-26 NEDDIPLKKV
+26 NEDDLPLKRV

-49 GRVSGSGKIEMLFLP
+49 GKVKGNGKIEMLFLP

-99 SLKIDLSANNSIFKI
+99 SLKIDLSENDSIFKI
-114 LNSQKGAEIEVYTP
+114 FNSQKGAEIEVYTP
-128 SKIIGKI
+128 SKITGKI

-142 ESKADI
+142 DSKPDM

-168 FKFTDPQRND
+168 FKFTDPQRNE
-178 DLQKALSLILEAS
+178 DLQKALGLILEAS

-201 IESTGERN
+201 IEAAGERN
-209 IGVSYVMEA
+209 IGLSYVMEA
-218 PIWKPTYRLDMGN
+218 PIWKPSYRLDMGN
-231 TSAAFQAWAVIDNS
+231 TSAAFQAWAIIDNS

-256 LTSGRPVGF
+256 LTSGRPIGF
-265 KQNLYEPYYT
+265 RQNLYEPYYT
-275 HRETIPILA
+275 DRETIPILA
-284 GQAASPETFDSAY
+284 GQTADIETFDSAY
-297 DNSAD
+297 DDDMA
-302 YKVEERKAPMKMQK
+302 YEETMPIPLMEKRAYAKAAAPSMDEAK
-316 QPYYESI
+316 ES
-323 ELSMTEAEEDAYFEN
+323 SYFEN
-338 QTVAT
+338 QTIAK
-343 STAGEMFA
+343 SNAGEMFA
-351 FTPVKPVNLPRQKST
+351 FSPVKPVNLPRQKST

-378 KYSVFSNI
+378 KYSVFSSI
-386 PYGAD
+386 PYGSD

-409 AGAIT
+409 AGPIT
-414 VFENGEYSGDAVL
+414 VFENGEYSGDAIL

-433 EKRIIAF
+433 EKRLIAF

-445 VRGAKTEDFEE
+445 VRGTKTEDFDE

-469 KKYKSSKNSVY
+469 KRYKSSKNSVY
-480 TVKNSASKERSIIVE
+480 TIKNSASKERSIIVE
-495 HFISSG
+495 HFISAG

-524 KAGSQEKLEV
+524 KANSQEKLSV
-534 VEERFFEEILQIN
+534 IEERFFEEIIQVN
-547 MMDNNSMIAIY
+547 TMDNNSMIAIC
-558 SNSKLPEKIK
+558 SNSKIPEKIK

-574 LNEKVKVDKAQSVL
+574 LDEKVKVDKAQIALNS
-588 FNLQNEQKNLNAEQD
+588 LQNEQKSLNAEQD

-608 IQAVGSETQ
+608 LQAVGSETQ
-617 QGKMF
+617 QGKLF

-630 NTLENLKKKISQSE
+630 NSLENLKKKIGQSE
-644 KEHSNLRSAFL
+644 KEYSNLRSSFL